1 MNCTDR
7 RIEDLSR
14 AETERRRQRRIAAVE
29 RVTRAG
35 SWWAIAAAALLGGLR
50 WAGVGR

>member
-7 RIEDLSR
+7 RLEDLAR

-29 RVTRAG
+29 RVTLAG
-35 SWWAIAAAALLGGLR
+35 SWWAIAVGALIGGLR